1 MKLYETVLITLII
14 FIFIY
19 LGMRW
24 CYRKSYLTKLINN
37 VSHTQH
43 TNDCDECS
51 KIEAFGNTKES
62 EYEKY
67 KQEGGVNI
75 VSVGKDYMNQPLREY
90 VFKSSYNTAITG
102 EYVNKEM
109 VSNVLSRGCR
119 FLDFEV
125 LMKEG
130 KPVVTYTTDSNLELL
145 KTYNTE
151 SLYDI
156 LNVVI
161 TKSFT
166 KPSPNYE
173 DPVFVNLRIKSDDN
187 SIYNRIA
194 IDINRTL
201 KPRLFEGKITNETT
215 LSEVMGKVVLVV
227 DKTVNRTYA
236 EDSSCK
242 NKDNQDCRDLS
253 KIVNLESG
261 SDICF
266 LNTYATILN
275 QPKKQIR
282 PDNKC
287 NVCTDVKKIQ
297 MVIPELI
304 NDTTENPEMH
314 ELVNDYGCQI
324 ISQRYYIED
333 SGLTSYERFFNSNKC
348 GIMPLSLA
356 IDYLHKE
363 MIE

>member
-1 MKLYETVLITLII
+1 MKLYQILPIIIIIVL
-14 FIFIY
+14 FIY
-19 LGMRW
+19 VVMRW
-24 CYRKSYLTKLINN
+24 SYRKTYISKLIQNISA
-37 VSHTQH
+37 VKD
-43 TNDCDECS
+43 TNDCNECS

-75 VSVGKDYMNQPLREY
+75 VSVGKDYINQPLREY

-102 EYVNKEM
+102 EYVNKDM

-130 KPVVTYTTDSNLELL
+130 IPVVTYTTDSNLEVL

-151 SLYDI
+151 TLYDI

-161 TKSFT
+161 TKSFH

-173 DPVFVNLRIKSDDN
+173 DPVFVNLRIKSNDK

-194 IDINRTL
+194 IDISRTL

-215 LSEVMGKVVLVV
+215 LSEIMGKVVLVV

-242 NKDNQDCRDLS
+242 NKDNQDCRDLT
-253 KIVNLESG
+253 KMVNLESG

-266 LNTYATILN
+266 LNTYTTILN

-282 PDNKC
+282 PDNRC
-287 NVCTDVKKIQ
+287 NICTDVKKIQ
-297 MVIPELI
+297 MVIPDLI

-324 ISQRYYIED
+324 ISQRYYIND
-333 SGLTSYERFFNSNKC
+333 NGLVSYERFFNNNKC

-356 IDYLHKE
+356 IDYLYKE